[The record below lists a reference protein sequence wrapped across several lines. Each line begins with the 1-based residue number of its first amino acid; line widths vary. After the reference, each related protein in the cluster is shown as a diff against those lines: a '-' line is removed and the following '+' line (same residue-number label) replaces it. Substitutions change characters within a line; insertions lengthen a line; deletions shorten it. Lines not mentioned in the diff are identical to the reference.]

1 MSGPY
6 VQGSLPLE
14 QKPHRKFGLQP
25 LAIVYSLPYAR
36 CSCGSYAALTH
47 PLRAE
52 LIALHRMLGFFA
64 AFLIF
69 CFDNTD
75 LVSRI
80 PMGISA
86 LGTIAVVIVVYVLYA
101 WEFKNGTS
109 QQWFSLKKAFVKDRV
124 EHTKGRL

>member
-1 MSGPY
+1 
-6 VQGSLPLE
+6 
-14 QKPHRKFGLQP
+14 
-25 LAIVYSLPYAR
+25 
-36 CSCGSYAALTH
+36 
-47 PLRAE
+47 
-52 LIALHRMLGFFA
+52 MLGFFA

-69 CFDNTD
+69 CFDNTN

-86 LGTIAVVIVVYVLYA
+86 GTIIVVIVVYVLYA

-124 EHTKGRL
+124 EHTKGRSEKAWFRLFPRRPRSSDLEVNLGSNTAPSGSTASPS